1 MQCIWILFF
10 SFFIISAH
18 CFGVFF
24 YHIRFRLNNFVLC
37 AFVCYETDS
46 IWQAIYSDSQIK
58 HHNPLHFS
66 ARLLAPLVLT
76 MQKKLKQCTMD
87 VMRQANECDTQK
99 KHMHKSMHRINCT
112 QWIVEWKNF
121 NHNFDIEQ
129 QYAAVFS
136 LIFPLQFD
144 FNIRMHI
151 MWFVD
156 IFFLCVP
163 YTALTKTQPLLSICI
178 ARINNNISLCFCEDV
193 FRVKRFFFVSFLSTL
208 WVTANWFELLF
219 IDFAKYST

>member
-1 MQCIWILFF
+1 
-10 SFFIISAH
+10 
-18 CFGVFF
+18 
-24 YHIRFRLNNFVLC
+24 
-37 AFVCYETDS
+37 
-46 IWQAIYSDSQIK
+46 
-58 HHNPLHFS
+58 
-66 ARLLAPLVLT
+66 
-76 MQKKLKQCTMD
+76 MD

-193 FRVKRFFFVSFLSTL
+193 FRVKRFFLCHFSRLCGWLQIDSSCFLSTSQNIPRRKANLRAIFDVFL
-208 WVTANWFELLF
+208 WNWLTFGKSLLSYPGKLYKF
-219 IDFAKYST
+219 QRILVDFRGKSFTFNKSGGFLEKIYR